1 MSKDVNATGIV
12 GMIGFPAA
20 SVRLPDKTSVRPGLP
35 SLKMMTP
42 LAPAAWAFWTLT
54 PKLHAPRWMSAIRPA
69 TKPLK
74 SDAVH
79 PLDELDVGVGG
90 MMMPPA
96 GASGRAWFHQ
106 RLRSAASR

>member
-1 MSKDVNATGIV
+1 MAKDVNATGIV

-20 SVRLPDKTSVRPGLP
+20 SDRLPDKTAVRPGLP

-54 PKLHAPRWMSAIRPA
+54 PKLHPPRWMSAIRPF

-74 SDAVH
+74 SDGGD
-79 PLDELDVGVGG
+79 PLDELGVDVGG
-90 MMMPPA
+90 MVVAPA
-96 GASGRAWFHQ
+96 GWGGGG
-106 RLRSAASR
+106 

>member
-1 MSKDVNATGIV
+1 MPKDVNATGIV

-20 SVRLPDKTSVRPGLP
+20 STRLPAKRAVRPGLP

-42 LAPAAWAFWTLT
+42 LAPAAWAFWTFV
-54 PKLHAPRWMSAIRPA
+54 PKVHVPRWMSAIRPA

-90 MMMPPA
+90 MMMP
-96 GASGRAWFHQ
+96 ASDPSP
-106 RLRSAASR
+106 RSAAG